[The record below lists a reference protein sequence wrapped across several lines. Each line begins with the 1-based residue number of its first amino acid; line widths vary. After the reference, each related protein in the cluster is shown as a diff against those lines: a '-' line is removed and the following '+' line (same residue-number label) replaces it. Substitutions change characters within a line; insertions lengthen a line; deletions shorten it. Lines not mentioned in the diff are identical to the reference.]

1 MRAFRGTPH
10 SVTGETAIFIMMGRE
25 LRLPDQLSNSVHQ
38 LPMSVVPYIQDLVG
52 QLKEAHE
59 ILREQQMKI
68 REEDLEEPP
77 LFSEGDLVRLV
88 NKRRRKGEN
97 PKLQPKYVGPYTILQ
112 SFANHTYRL
121 ERQGQAS
128 IQNECRLKPYFP
140 CPVAVGQAPG
150 SREAIRRPNM
160 KGALTREKAQRT
172 EATELTPMLE
182 H

>member
-1 MRAFRGTPH
+1 MF
-10 SVTGETAIFIMMGRE
+10 
-25 LRLPDQLSNSVHQ
+25 
-38 LPMSVVPYIQDLVG
+38 VVPYIRDLVG

-59 ILREQQMKI
+59 ILRKQQMKI
-68 REEDLEEPP
+68 REEDSEEPP
-77 LFSEGDLVRLV
+77 LFSEGDLAWLG

-97 PKLQPKYVGPYTILQ
+97 PKLQPKYVGPYAILQ
-112 SFANHTYRL
+112 SFANHTYKL

-128 IQNECRLKPYFP
+128 IQNECMLKPYFP